1 MSISPGTRLGPYEI
15 QSAIGQG
22 GMGEVYS
29 ATDTRLDRTVAIKV
43 LPADLAADPDR
54 RERFEREAK
63 AIAALNHPHICTL
76 HDVGHEDGTDFLVM
90 ERLEGESLQD
100 RLTRGALPVDQ
111 ALQIAIQIADALDRA
126 HRQGITHRDLKPGN
140 IFLVGKG
147 AAGQGAPQAKLL
159 DFGLAKL
166 TDPVR
171 SATASAERVTKL
183 ADSLT
188 LQGMILGTFQYMAP
202 EQLDGGEADHRADIW
217 AFGCVV
223 YEMVTGRKPFEEQS
237 QASLIHAII
246 GVEPRPV
253 SDTQPVASRSL
264 DHVLRRC
271 LAKDPADRWQT
282 VRDVH
287 QELRWV
293 VEQSSLEPETV
304 SPAVPARAGWRR
316 AVTVAASLV
325 VGAALS
331 GVVLLQ
337 RTEMLAPALVT
348 RVQVPFTPATAFGST
363 TRPLVD
369 LSPDGRTVAFAGRG
383 PDEADSSI
391 FVRPLDAREATLLSG
406 TERGFAPEFSPDG
419 TWIAYRTLNELFK
432 VPVGGGR
439 PISLVRLENVFRTQ
453 GLAWGENDWIY
464 YAENINQTAG
474 GGLLRVQA
482 SGGQPERVARDEGA
496 TIGWPELVGGGRFV
510 LFSRFPAGA
519 VGWDAA
525 QIMLLDTQ
533 TGETRVLVEAGG
545 SSPKV
550 TPSGHLM
557 FVRDGRAMAAPFDL
571 DRLVVTGP
579 PVGVLDDVQYENST
593 GTAQWAIA
601 DNGTLVYQSGVTAG
615 NALMW
620 IDARGELRAF
630 PGDQTYYDPRLSPDG
645 RAVAVEVLGA
655 GDDIWVL
662 DLMRGAQTKLSQG
675 PVEDET
681 PAWSPD
687 GMWVAWSTT
696 RDEQRAILR
705 KRADGSGPEETLWSG
720 PEHTHVSMYGLT
732 DGPC

>member
-293 VEQSSLEPETV
+293 VG
-304 SPAVPARAGWRR
+304 AIFARARDSLASRARPRWMASCRDRGGVPGGRGRAERR
-316 AVTVAASLV
+316 GPSSENRDVGTGPRDSGPGPVHAGHRIWQHDAAP
-325 VGAALS
+325 G
-331 GVVLLQ
+331 
-337 RTEMLAPALVT
+337 
-348 RVQVPFTPATAFGST
+348 
-363 TRPLVD
+363 RPL
-369 LSPDGRTVAFAGRG
+369 P
-383 PDEADSSI
+383 
-391 FVRPLDAREATLLSG
+391 
-406 TERGFAPEFSPDG
+406 
-419 TWIAYRTLNELFK
+419 
-432 VPVGGGR
+432 
-439 PISLVRLENVFRTQ
+439 
-453 GLAWGENDWIY
+453 
-464 YAENINQTAG
+464 
-474 GGLLRVQA
+474 
-482 SGGQPERVARDEGA
+482 
-496 TIGWPELVGGGRFV
+496 
-510 LFSRFPAGA
+510 
-519 VGWDAA
+519 
-525 QIMLLDTQ
+525 
-533 TGETRVLVEAGG
+533 
-545 SSPKV
+545 
-550 TPSGHLM
+550 
-557 FVRDGRAMAAPFDL
+557 
-571 DRLVVTGP
+571 
-579 PVGVLDDVQYENST
+579 
-593 GTAQWAIA
+593 
-601 DNGTLVYQSGVTAG
+601 
-615 NALMW
+615 
-620 IDARGELRAF
+620 
-630 PGDQTYYDPRLSPDG
+630 
-645 RAVAVEVLGA
+645 
-655 GDDIWVL
+655 
-662 DLMRGAQTKLSQG
+662 
-675 PVEDET
+675 
-681 PAWSPD
+681 
-687 GMWVAWSTT
+687 
-696 RDEQRAILR
+696 
-705 KRADGSGPEETLWSG
+705 
-720 PEHTHVSMYGLT
+720 
-732 DGPC
+732 